1 MGFCN
6 QLLKPALLSISDCIS
21 DFKVQHKKE
30 EKISILSRPIANLCD
45 LLKLTNYLFEIKL
58 TLVPISPATTAGRFP
73 PPYVRNLMQQNEK
86 LHKMEEWSC
95 HYSLILPLWFLCQS
109 VPFLS
114 PIRRGER
121 GYLGNGAKLT

>member
-1 MGFCN
+1 MSTFRYWYRSQFVYLVKMYYQYVAYCNLKAWFTLGSSYALFSYFMGFCN

-58 TLVPISPATTAGRFP
+58 TLVPISPAKTAGRFH
-73 PPYVRNLMQQNEK
+73 PPYVRNLM
-86 LHKMEEWSC
+86 
-95 HYSLILPLWFLCQS
+95 
-109 VPFLS
+109 
-114 PIRRGER
+114 
-121 GYLGNGAKLT
+121 